1 MNSEDLVREKFIA
14 IRKQMGLSQAE
25 LAELLYCG
33 QSNISKKEKGLR
45 PIYAWEVAEFSQ
57 LSGVSIKEFFE

>member
-25 LAELLYCG
+25 LAERLYCD
-33 QSNISKKEKGLR
+33 QSNISKKESGKR
-45 PIYAWEVAEFSQ
+45 PIYAWEIAEFSQ